1 LQSTLEQEVVVKSP
15 VGHHNYE
22 VKFKDL
28 MNVLKHLQ
36 HNNDKNL
43 PVEEKLFQLPGE
55 EQRIHHEY
63 LYHWLS
69 KFCRNSLLAVCLQ
82 FPTLQDDKPL
92 FALPESIVIGKSL
105 KVEFSH
111 KIQITGFS

>member
-1 LQSTLEQEVVVKSP
+1 
-15 VGHHNYE
+15 
-22 VKFKDL
+22 